1 MRPYTRYPA
10 CNTAGFFFA
19 FYFFREGGPVGHK
32 HNLYANRDWGGEG
45 GWARRS
51 QAGCDK
57 LSQRHY
63 VTLTQHIAVR
73 GYVTLT
79 SGARVGARG

>member
-32 HNLYANRDWGGEG
+32 HNLYANRDWGGG
-45 GWARRS
+45 GWV
-51 QAGCDK
+51 GPE
-57 LSQRHY
+57 
-63 VTLTQHIAVR
+63 VTSRVRQIVAASLCHIDTT
-73 GYVTLT
+73 Y
-79 SGARVGARG
+79 SGARLCHIDTRVAGRG

>member
-1 MRPYTRYPA
+1 MIRQSYRKGITINFKKGPQGP
-10 CNTAGFFFA
+10 FFLS
-19 FYFFREGGPVGHK
+19 YFFIF
-32 HNLYANRDWGGEG
+32 LLG
-45 GWARRS
+45 GWAPSPR
-51 QAGCDK
+51 AGCDK

>member
-1 MRPYTRYPA
+1 M
-10 CNTAGFFFA
+10 
-19 FYFFREGGPVGHK
+19 GGG
-32 HNLYANRDWGGEG
+32 G

-51 QAGCDK
+51 QAQYTARVCFFYFFLGGWARRSRAGCDK

-73 GYVTLT
+73 GYATLT
-79 SGARVGARG
+79 SGSRVAGRGSRLVIN

>member
-32 HNLYANRDWGGEG
+32 HNLYANRDWGG
-45 GWARRS
+45 
-51 QAGCDK
+51 
-57 LSQRHY
+57 
-63 VTLTQHIAVR
+63 
-73 GYVTLT
+73 
-79 SGARVGARG
+79 RVGGPGGHKQGATNCRSVIMSH